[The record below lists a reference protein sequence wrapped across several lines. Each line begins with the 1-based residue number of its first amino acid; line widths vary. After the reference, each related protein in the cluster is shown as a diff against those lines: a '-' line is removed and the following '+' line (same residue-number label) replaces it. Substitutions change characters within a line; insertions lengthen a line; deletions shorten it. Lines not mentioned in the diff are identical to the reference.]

1 MNKLGRKWTMVLY
14 SLPMALGFSLFVAA
28 GTLDSAE
35 LIYIGRILTGFSS
48 GAFALV
54 APLYIAEIG
63 EDSMRGALGSITQ
76 LLITS
81 GIAIVNGLN
90 INGAVSWQVISAL
103 SVGPPGTALHM
114 KSNALFVSSVA
125 VAIVVVAAAAADSG
139 GGGSF

>member
-103 SVGPPGTALHM
+103 SVGPPGTAGI
-114 KSNALFVSSVA
+114 KSNV
-125 VAIVVVAAAAADSG
+125 
-139 GGGSF
+139 